1 MGSPDS
7 PLAGGLKWSTNIL
20 TMCGTPRGVNRVYI
34 EGFNTGTTF
43 GLGAATTMGPLI
55 LLAGPGPFNGTVGGL
70 FGVIEQ

>member
-1 MGSPDS
+1 
-7 PLAGGLKWSTNIL
+7 
-20 TMCGTPRGVNRVYI
+20 VNDVHI

-70 FGVIEQ
+70 FGLIEQ